1 VRILVVILAVLV
13 VAAAPVAGEE
23 GKEAEFLRQ
32 GAALMEAQDYQKAAQ
47 AFRDAIRVTPGNA
60 EAQKGLGE
68 AYLKIGY
75 SEGATNVEV
84 IEKAVTALGEAVR
97 IAPTSA
103 EARYHLGVAYLIL
116 YDKPSAV
123 KEYDALKELDPAMA
137 EQLQSRIKAYRQ
149 PKSFGKVVTRV
160 GADGDSTRV
169 TMAGNHALVPVT
181 LSHGGRT
188 VQASLVL
195 DTGASTT
202 LITSEIAGK
211 LNLDLA
217 EAARVKFQV
226 ADGRV
231 VQAWHMA
238 IEKVTVGPRS
248 KTGLDVVVIGSGSG
262 FPFDGLLG
270 MDFLRSFRHSIDV
283 GNQVINWA
291 P

>member
-1 VRILVVILAVLV
+1 VRILVVILAVLL
-13 VAAAPVAGEE
+13 AAASAVAGEE
-23 GKEAEFLRQ
+23 VQEFLRQ
-32 GAALMEAQDYQKAAQ
+32 GAALMEAHDYQKAAQ
-47 AFRDAIRVTPGNA
+47 AFRDAVRVSPGDA
-60 EAQKGLGE
+60 DAQKGLGE

-75 SEGATNVEV
+75 SEGAANVEV
-84 IEKAVTALGEAVR
+84 IEKAVAALSEAVR
-97 IAPTSA
+97 IAPASA

-116 YDKPSAV
+116 YDKPSAL
-123 KEYDALKELDPAMA
+123 KEYGALKDLDPAMA
-137 EQLQSRIKAYRQ
+137 EQLQSRIKEYRQ

-181 LSHGGRT
+181 FSHGGRT
-188 VQASLVL
+188 IQTTLVL

-202 LITSEIAGK
+202 LITSEVASK
-211 LNLDLA
+211 LNLKLGD
-217 EAARVKFQV
+217 AAKMNFQV

-231 VQAWHMA
+231 VQAWHMT

-248 KTGLDVVVIGSGSG
+248 KTELDVVVIASGSG

-270 MDFLRSFRHSIDV
+270 MDFLRSFKHSIDV
-283 GNQVINWA
+283 GNQVINWG